1 MFLLL
6 DPLHIGFYIFVSRT
20 FRLYGI
26 MQKMKQFLNFPFEI
40 TRKLIQILVF
50 SIFTFHKIFLLS
62 QVEIGIYLKIIGK
75 LLCALSRYVS
85 QSNGQT
91 LYLAYPYHL
100 WFFRTVITKILMS
113 KNEYTRT
120 WNQNIIKP
128 PDFHPPQ
135 FIVNLISFKAIAS
148 VL

>member
-1 MFLLL
+1 
-6 DPLHIGFYIFVSRT
+6 
-20 FRLYGI
+20 
-26 MQKMKQFLNFPFEI
+26 MQKMKQFLNFPFDF
-40 TRKLIQILVF
+40 TRKLIPILVF
-50 SIFTFHKIFLLS
+50 SIFTFHKLFLFS

-113 KNEYTRT
+113 KNKYTRT

-128 PDFHPPQ
+128 PDPPPQ
-135 FIVNLISFKAIAS
+135 FIVNLISFKAIAG

>member
-1 MFLLL
+1 
-6 DPLHIGFYIFVSRT
+6 
-20 FRLYGI
+20 
-26 MQKMKQFLNFPFEI
+26 MQKMKQFLNFPFDF
-40 TRKLIQILVF
+40 TRKLIPILVF
-50 SIFTFHKIFLLS
+50 TIFTFHKLFLFS

-100 WFFRTVITKILMS
+100 WFFRTVIAKILMS
-113 KNEYTRT
+113 NNKYTRN

-128 PDFHPPQ
+128 PDSPPPSPIHSKQ
-135 FIVNLISFKAIAS
+135 KSDKF
-148 VL
+148 

>member
-1 MFLLL
+1 
-6 DPLHIGFYIFVSRT
+6 
-20 FRLYGI
+20 
-26 MQKMKQFLNFPFEI
+26 MQKMKQFLNFPFDF

-50 SIFTFHKIFLLS
+50 SIFTFHELFLFS

-100 WFFRTVITKILMS
+100 WFFRTVIAKILMS
-113 KNEYTRT
+113 NNKYTRN

-128 PDFHPPQ
+128 PDSSPSPIHSKQKSDKF
-135 FIVNLISFKAIAS
+135 
-148 VL
+148 

>member
-6 DPLHIGFYIFVSRT
+6 DPLHIGFCIFVSRT

-50 SIFTFHKIFLLS
+50 SIFTFHELFLLS
-62 QVEIGIYLKIIGK
+62 QVEIGIYLKITGK

-100 WFFRTVITKILMS
+100 WFFRTVIAKILMS
-113 KNEYTRT
+113 NNKYTRN

-128 PDFHPPQ
+128 PDSSPSPIHSKQKSDKF
-135 FIVNLISFKAIAS
+135 
-148 VL
+148 

>member
-1 MFLLL
+1 
-6 DPLHIGFYIFVSRT
+6 
-20 FRLYGI
+20 

-40 TRKLIQILVF
+40 TRKLIPILVF
-50 SIFTFHKIFLLS
+50 SIFTFHKLFLFS